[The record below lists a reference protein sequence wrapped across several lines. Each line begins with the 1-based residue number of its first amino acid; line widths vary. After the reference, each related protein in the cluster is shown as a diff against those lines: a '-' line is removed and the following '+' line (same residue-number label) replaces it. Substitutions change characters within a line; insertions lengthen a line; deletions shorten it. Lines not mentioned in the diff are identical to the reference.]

1 MTEIMALIRP
11 SKLRQTKQQLSEA
24 GFSSH
29 TEFRVLGRGKQS
41 GLTYSRTR
49 QTEGGQSA
57 ETQKAPGIPFLPK
70 NLLLILIEDEKVSQV
85 TGLIIKA
92 NQSGE
97 IGDGKIFVR
106 RLSEFIGIRSDER
119 KSHAAV

>member
-1 MTEIMALIRP
+1 MKEIMAIIRP
-11 SKLRQTKQQLSEA
+11 SKLRQTKQQLSGA
-24 GFSSH
+24 GFSSY

-41 GLTYSRTR
+41 GLSYSSTES
-49 QTEGGQSA
+49 QTTG
-57 ETQKAPGIPFLPK
+57 GIPFLPK
-70 NLLLILIEDEKVSQV
+70 NLLLILSEDDKVLQV

-106 RLSEFIGIRSDER
+106 TLSELVSIRSDER